1 MRSTKSRYLD
11 GFNPRQVKK
20 LWNELTHKKFGEKE
34 VAKNIRPEF

>member
-11 GFNPRQVKK
+11 GFNQVEKR
-20 LWNELTHKKFGEKE
+20 WREVTHKKFGEEE